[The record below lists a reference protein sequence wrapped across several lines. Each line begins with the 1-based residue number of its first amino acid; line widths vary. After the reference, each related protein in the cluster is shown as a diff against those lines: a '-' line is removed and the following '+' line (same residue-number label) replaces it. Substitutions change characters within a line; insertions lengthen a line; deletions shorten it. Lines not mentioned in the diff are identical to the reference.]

1 MVRCDNRVEED
12 ANIQVGVLV
21 YSINLVVDSML
32 VDVKDNVF
40 MNLTQDDSGD
50 FGKNIYCTMS

>member
-1 MVRCDNRVEED
+1 MERCDNRVEED

-40 MNLTQDDSGD
+40 MNLTQDDS
-50 FGKNIYCTMS
+50 